1 MSPRKVDKKKLLK
14 EPDEFISTTMKAM
27 LWLKRNSRLVASA
40 CLIVVVAAV
49 AIWGWGVYQNRR
61 EAQAQEL
68 FSQAYKIYSRA
79 LEASEESTSRDL
91 MNQAAER
98 FSGTVKEFPGTRAAW
113 MARLYRG
120 RADYSLGRYDEAI
133 KEFRGAVDSV
143 PKGDD
148 GTLKGLSLQGLAQAY
163 VAKGECDKAVEL
175 LRELRGQ
182 AGGAFGTMADWE
194 LGKCYEVQ
202 GKIQEAI
209 SLYQALSAVVGQP
222 LQREM
227 IQARL
232 NALKKGGGQ

>member
-1 MSPRKVDKKKLLK
+1 MSPKKADKKKLLK
-14 EPDEFISTTMKAM
+14 EPDEFISTTMRAM
-27 LWLKRNSRLVASA
+27 LWLKRNSRLVGSSA
-40 CLIVVVAAV
+40 LILVVIGI

-68 FSQAYKIYSRA
+68 FSQAYKIYTRA
-79 LEASEESTSRDL
+79 LEASEESTSRGL
-91 MNQAAER
+91 MNQAAEK
-98 FSGTVKEFPGTRAAW
+98 FLSTVKEFPGTRAAW
-113 MARLYRG
+113 MATLYRG
-120 RADYSLGRYDEAI
+120 RADYNLGRYDEAI

-175 LRELRGQ
+175 LRDLRNQ
-182 AGGAFGTMADWE
+182 ARGAFGTVADWE

-209 SLYQALSAVVGQP
+209 SVYQALSAIVGQP

-232 NALKKGGGQ
+232 NALKKGEGQ